1 MAIGEM
7 TIGEPMA
14 IDLKLI
20 DKLLADY
27 KKPEDII
34 GENGLLK
41 QLTKALLERAMQAE
55 MTEHLGYSKHDP
67 AGQNSGNSR
76 NGKTTKT
83 LKGDF
88 GEMPLETPRD
98 RSGSFEPKMIAKG
111 QTRFTGFDDKIISM
125 YARGMSTRE
134 IQGHLEE
141 IYGVEVS
148 PTLISNVTDAVK
160 DEVTA
165 WQNRPLDAVYPIV
178 YLDALYVKIRD
189 AGHIQN
195 RAIYVVIG
203 VNVQGRKEVLGLWA
217 GQAEGAKFWL
227 QVLTELKNRGVQDIF
242 IACVDGL
249 KGFPQAIETVF
260 PKTQVQL
267 CIVHLMRASL
277 NYVSWKQRKQVAA
290 DLKPV
295 YQASTPEEAQLRLVE
310 FTSKWDQAYPTI
322 AQMWRR
328 NWDHV
333 TPFFAYPAEIR
344 KVVYTTNAIE
354 SLNMSLRKV
363 IKTRGSF
370 PTEEAAMKML
380 YLALEHIA
388 KKWTMPV
395 QDWKGALQRFAILFG
410 DRVPAEALA

>member
-1 MAIGEM
+1 
-7 TIGEPMA
+7 MA

-55 MTEHLGYSKHDP
+55 MTEHLGYGKHDP

-165 WQNRPLDAVYPIV
+165 WQNRPLDGVYPIV

>member
-1 MAIGEM
+1 
-7 TIGEPMA
+7 MA

-20 DKLLADY
+20 DKLLGDY

-55 MTEHLGYSKHDP
+55 MSEHLGYGKHDP
-67 AGQNSGNSR
+67 AGNNSGNSR

-98 RSGSFEPKMIAKG
+98 RSGSFEPKMVAKG
-111 QTRFTGFDDKIISM
+111 QTRFTGFDDKILSM

-134 IQGHLEE
+134 ITGHLEE

-160 DEVTA
+160 DEVIA
-165 WQNRPLDAVYPIV
+165 WQNRPIDAVYPIL
-178 YLDALYVKIRD
+178 YLDALYVKIRET
-189 AGHIQN
+189 GHIQN
-195 RAIYVVIG
+195 RAIYVAIG
-203 VNVQGRKEVLGLWA
+203 VNMQGRKEVLGLWM

-227 QVLTELKNRGVQDIF
+227 QVLTDLKNRGVQDIF
-242 IACVDGL
+242 ITCVDGL

-267 CIVHLMRASL
+267 CIVHLLRASL
-277 NYVSWKQRKQVAA
+277 NYVSWRQRKQVAA

-295 YQASTPEEAQLRLVE
+295 YRASTAEEAQMRLEE
-310 FTSKWDQAYPTI
+310 FAIKWDRPYPTI

-328 NWDHV
+328 NWEHV

-354 SLNMSLRKV
+354 SLNMSLRKI

-370 PTEEAAMKML
+370 PTEEAALKLL
-380 YLALEHIA
+380 YMGLEHIA

-395 QDWKGALQRFAILFG
+395 QDWKAALQRFAILFG
-410 DRVPAEALA
+410 DRLPADAPG

>member
-55 MTEHLGYSKHDP
+55 MTEHLGYGKHDP

-165 WQNRPLDAVYPIV
+165 WQNRPLDGVYPIV

-227 QVLTELKNRGVQDIF
+227 QVLTELKNRDVQDIF

>member
-1 MAIGEM
+1 
-7 TIGEPMA
+7 MA
-14 IDLKLI
+14 IDLELI
-20 DKLLADY
+20 DKLLGDH

-55 MTEHLGYSKHDP
+55 MTEHLGYGKHDV
-67 AGQNSGNSR
+67 AGHNSGNSR

-88 GEMPLETPRD
+88 GEMPLDTPRD

-111 QTRFTGFDDKIISM
+111 QTRFTGFDDKILSM

-160 DEVTA
+160 EEVTA

-195 RAIYVVIG
+195 RAIYVAIG
-203 VNVQGRKEVLGLWA
+203 VNLQGRKEVLGLWT

-242 IACVDGL
+242 LACVDGL

-260 PKTQVQL
+260 PNTQVQL

-295 YQASTPEEAQLRLVE
+295 YRASTAEEAQLRLVE
-310 FTSKWDQAYPTI
+310 FTAKWDRPYPTI

-328 NWDHV
+328 NWEHV

-344 KVVYTTNAIE
+344 KVIYTTNAIE

-363 IKTRGSF
+363 IKTRASF
-370 PTEEAAMKML
+370 PSEEAAMKLL

-395 QDWKGALQRFAILFG
+395 QDWKAALQRFAILFG
-410 DRVPAEALA
+410 DRVPADALA